1 MKTATTKVSISLAL
15 VGLFVSSV
23 ALAGFAPDEPPSESI
38 DSCVAEIRANADY
51 TGASRVRHELTN
63 TGYRSLAYKLRIS
76 TSVFDESGENVI
88 RAYSTKC
95 IVYGD
100 NEPVFFE
107 IEATNDGA

>member
-1 MKTATTKVSISLAL
+1 MKTASVKASVSLAL

-23 ALAGFAPDEPPSESI
+23 ALAATASDDVPRDSI

-51 TGASRVRHELTN
+51 SDAGRVRHDLKHI
-63 TGYRSLAYKLRIS
+63 GYRSLAHKLRIS
-76 TSVFDESGENVI
+76 TAVYDESGEDVI

-100 NEPVFFE
+100 DAPVFFK
-107 IEATNDGA
+107 IEAINEGA